1 METSKQSSEKI
12 GKYIQN
18 SIVSYLWQE
27 PYCTLPWI
35 KKVIRES
42 AIPSTEMKRAFRD
55 LVTEYGDQ
63 KRFRKLFNICRK
75 AHFNYHLVE

>member
-1 METSKQSSEKI
+1 MESREQPSEKTR
-12 GKYIQN
+12 KYVQN

-27 PYCTLPWI
+27 PYSTLPWI

-42 AIPSTEMKRAFRD
+42 AIPSTELKRAFRD
-55 LVTEYGDQ
+55 LVTEYGNQ

-75 AHFNYHLVE
+75 AHFNYLLVE

>member
-1 METSKQSSEKI
+1 MESREQSSEKTRE
-12 GKYIQN
+12 YVQN

-55 LVTEYGDQ
+55 LVTEYGNR

-75 AHFNYHLVE
+75 AHFNYLLVE